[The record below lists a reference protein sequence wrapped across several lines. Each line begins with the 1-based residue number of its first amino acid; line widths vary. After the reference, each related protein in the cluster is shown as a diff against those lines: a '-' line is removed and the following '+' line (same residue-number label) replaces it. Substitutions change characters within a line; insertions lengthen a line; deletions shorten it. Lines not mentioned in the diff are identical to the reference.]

1 MWLKITSKINANRPA
16 KNKLI
21 NQKKSRLKAEGL
33 LDPPLKETGLR
44 KPFVQNCIGG
54 KIRLLRRVISYNTA
68 IQLQYCTKKA
78 FHGDLFHATKV
89 WE

>member
-21 NQKKSRLKAEGL
+21 NQKKSRLKADGL

-44 KPFVQNCIGG
+44 KPFVQ
-54 KIRLLRRVISYNTA
+54 LLYRIKFS
-68 IQLQYCTKKA
+68 QYI
-78 FHGDLFHATKV
+78 F
-89 WE
+89 